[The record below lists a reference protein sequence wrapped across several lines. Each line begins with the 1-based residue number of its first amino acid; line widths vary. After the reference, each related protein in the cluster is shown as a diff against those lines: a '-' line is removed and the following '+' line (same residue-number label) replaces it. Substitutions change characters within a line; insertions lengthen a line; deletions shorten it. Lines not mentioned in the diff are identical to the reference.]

1 MPRRWTGTWQVLR
14 KDLKTESVS
23 LVHHNEASGRAAEA
37 ADVDFL
43 TVLYVGGQGAGR
55 AGPFRA
61 SVLGVFSPCRHA
73 VDPPCESVTNLLL
86 FLQGLQS
93 YWTLVAS
100 FDLNRLFK
108 DSVSKYS
115 SIRQCWGLEHQHRTY
130 RGHNSACNDK

>member
-23 LVHHNEASGRAAEA
+23 LVHHNEASCRAAEA

-86 FLQGLQS
+86 FLQDSSHTGPSWPRL
-93 YWTLVAS
+93 TLTAS
-100 FDLNRLFK
+100 LKILSPNTVPF
-108 DSVSKYS
+108 
-115 SIRQCWGLEHQHRTY
+115 G
-130 RGHNSACNDK
+130 SAGG